1 VERKELHA
9 LASLIGLG
17 AVFWWF
23 SMRMLDGFAIVEQAP
38 WKLFWVYI
46 VTIVLSSIVAI
57 AAGALTLG
65 AKSFEDERDRAIALR
80 AGRNER
86 FFIIAAINVV
96 VWQALAQDAF
106 AAPWA
111 PRIDFYSPA
120 GLFFTL
126 FVVLFRRRGRKA
138 RLHRRALSHAGG
150 EGRRIMASSNAR

>member
-1 VERKELHA
+1 MERRELHA

-23 SMRMLDGFAIVEQAP
+23 SMRMLDGFAIIEQSP
-38 WKLFWVYI
+38 SKLFWVYL
-46 VTIVLSSIVAI
+46 VTIGLSSIIAI

-65 AKSFEDERDRAIALR
+65 GKSFEDERDRAIALR

-86 FFIIAAINVV
+86 FFIIVAINVV
-96 VWQALAQDAF
+96 IWQALAQDVF

-120 GLFFTL
+120 GFFFVLFATL
-126 FVVLFRRRGRKA
+126 F
-138 RLHRRALSHAGG
+138 GG
-150 EGRRIMASSNAR
+150 ELVRLASTLVLYRMQAGSNGR